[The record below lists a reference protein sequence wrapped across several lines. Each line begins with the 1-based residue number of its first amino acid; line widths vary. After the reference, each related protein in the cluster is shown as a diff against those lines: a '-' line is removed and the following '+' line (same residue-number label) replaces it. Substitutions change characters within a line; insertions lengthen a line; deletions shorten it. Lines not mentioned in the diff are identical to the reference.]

1 MKFQNLIERNAL
13 KAYLAVASFVFA
25 IIFAFTGMFCD
36 PRGIVDNSVLI
47 LIAQLLILCAT
58 MLGLRV
64 DISKRDGEF
73 HTGAESK

>member
-1 MKFQNLIERNAL
+1 MNFQNLIERNAL
-13 KAYLAVASFVFA
+13 KAYLALTAFVFA
-25 IIFAFTGMFCD
+25 IIFAFTGIFCD
-36 PRGIVDNSVLI
+36 PRGIVDHSVLI
-47 LIAQLLILCAT
+47 LIAQFLLFVAT

>member
-1 MKFQNLIERNAL
+1 MKFQDLIERNAL
-13 KAYLAVASFVFA
+13 KAYLALTAFVFA
-25 IIFAFTGMFCD
+25 IIFAFTGIFCD
-36 PRGIVDNSVLI
+36 PRGIVDHTVLI
-47 LIAQLLILCAT
+47 LIAQFLLFVAT

>member
-1 MKFQNLIERNAL
+1 MKFQDLIERNAL
-13 KAYLAVASFVFA
+13 KAYLALTAFVFA
-25 IIFAFTGMFCD
+25 IIFAFTGIFCD
-36 PRGIVDNSVLI
+36 PRGIVDHSVLI
-47 LIAQLLILCAT
+47 LIAQFLLFVAT

>member
-1 MKFQNLIERNAL
+1 MKFQDLIERNAL
-13 KAYLAVASFVFA
+13 KAYLALIAFVFA

-36 PRGIVDNSVLI
+36 PRGIVDHTVLI
-47 LIAQLLILCAT
+47 LIAQFLLFVAT
-58 MLGLRV
+58 MLGLRI

>member
-1 MKFQNLIERNAL
+1 MKFQDLIERNAL

-47 LIAQLLILCAT
+47 LIAQLLVLCAT

-64 DISKRDGEF
+64 DISKKEGEF
-73 HTGAESK
+73 HTGTETK